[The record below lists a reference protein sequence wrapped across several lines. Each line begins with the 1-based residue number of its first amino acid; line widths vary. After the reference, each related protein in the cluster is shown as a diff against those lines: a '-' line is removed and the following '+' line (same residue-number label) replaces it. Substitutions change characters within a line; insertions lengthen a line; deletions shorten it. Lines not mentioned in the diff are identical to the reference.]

1 MKLITLIFLIFFAS
15 AGKAFAREDENQTA
29 NVIGYSSTIE
39 SNILGESREIS
50 IYLPDG
56 YSEKKKHYPVLY
68 VLDGQRYSLQ
78 AIAYQK
84 ALLFQDK
91 SPEFIVVGI
100 NTNSRKRR
108 NLLDNQSIKFINF
121 IKKELFPFINTRY
134 RTNNMQMYFGWEMA
148 GGFALEFFASEPDLF
163 NAYFLASPTHFTKQ
177 RLDAVESFLQE
188 HTSPLDVYF
197 YYTLGNVE
205 TWSLDSN
212 QKLSE
217 ILKKS
222 SIPQQNWR
230 FDLSNS
236 DDHYT
241 TPFNAFNKGL
251 KLYFSDYEPIRFYSI
266 KEFKEYG
273 GISALRRHYKNRGKR
288 YQISQDIH
296 EDTKH
301 YLLNQALKESDYAIF
316 NELNLEF
323 KDFITDYYKR
333 AFWYVKYSNFHL
345 ENGNPE
351 AALLLLNTGLIKFP
365 DSAEIYA
372 ALGNLYLQQNKKA
385 EAKSSYQKAIK
396 FSVGDSEDKI
406 EAYKLK
412 LKNVL

>member
-1 MKLITLIFLIFFAS
+1 MKLTTLIFLICFAS
-15 AGKAFAREDENQTA
+15 AGTTFAREDENQTT
-29 NVIGYSSTIE
+29 NVISYLSTIE

-56 YSEKKKHYPVLY
+56 YSEKKKHYPVIY

-78 AIAYQK
+78 AIAYQR

-91 SPEFIVVGI
+91 TPEFIVVGI

-108 NLLDNQSIKFINF
+108 DFLDNQSVEFINF

-134 RTNNMQMYFGWEMA
+134 RTNDMKMYFGWEMA
-148 GGFALEFFASEPDLF
+148 GGFALELFVSEHDLF

-177 RLDAVESFLQE
+177 RLDAVESFLHE
-188 HTSPLDVYF
+188 HTHSVDVYF
-197 YYTLGNVE
+197 YYTLGDVE
-205 TWSLDSN
+205 TWALDSN

-222 SIPQQNWR
+222 SIPHENWR
-230 FDLSNS
+230 FDLSSS

-241 TPFNAFNKGL
+241 TPFNAFNEGL
-251 KLYFSDYEPIRFYSI
+251 KLYFADYAPIRFYSI

-288 YQISQDIH
+288 YQISYEIH

-301 YLLNQALKESDYAIF
+301 YLLNQALKESDYATF
-316 NELNLEF
+316 KELNLEF
-323 KDFITDYYKR
+323 QGFITKYYTR
-333 AFWYVKYSNFHL
+333 AFWYVKYSKFHL
-345 ENGNPE
+345 ENGNAE

-372 ALGNLYLQQNKKA
+372 SLRDVYLQQNKKV
-385 EAKSSYQKAIK
+385 EAKNSYQKAIEL
-396 FSVGDSEDKI
+396 SVGSSEEKI
-406 EAYKLK
+406 
-412 LKNVL
+412 